1 MGFFP
6 PFSFQFHVDY
16 VNKSDVSA
24 SRNSFQ
30 NAAIHEKKTHIL
42 LTITSSRFYYLRGGS
57 KN

>member
-30 NAAIHEKKTHIL
+30 NAAIHEKKNT
-42 LTITSSRFYYLRGGS
+42 YPADDYLMPGS
-57 KN
+57 QKIF